1 MLKNRVISNI
11 TYVPQY
17 RMYQVRNGPTGKPM
31 HFRLHDTRGLEAD
44 QGIDNHEISYIVDG
58 NLPDRH
64 QVLVM
69 QVNFDH
75 PSNLIA
81 TDCEPGC
88 SGKVSS
94 SCST

>member
-1 MLKNRVISNI
+1 MKICFVISNF

-58 NLPDRH
+58 NLPDKH

>member
-1 MLKNRVISNI
+1 
-11 TYVPQY
+11 
-17 RMYQVRNGPTGKPM
+17 MYQVRNGPTGKPM

-44 QGIDNHEISYIVDG
+44 QGIDNQEISYIVDG

-69 QVNFDH
+69 HVNFDH

-81 TDCEPGC
+81 TDCELRC